1 MAQAGIQLVSIGLFG
16 ETERL
21 EPFIAFV
28 HHKEFQRAQLMNLHS
43 EKKGNQEDQEN
54 FGLLQKV

>member
-54 FGLLQKV
+54 FGLL